1 MVRRVLQLTG
11 TALVIAVAAV
21 TPLLVT
27 ASTTP
32 ASADTVIGGCTIVSN
47 PTPTNFTDCP
57 NSELAGASLTGLN
70 LSYANF
76 SGSTFAFCGSAP
88 PPNCDATDFH
98 DANLT
103 GADLTGIRVAAF
115 VFFTSDQTG
124 SFPETGSAA
133 ADFSGANLS
142 GVNLTNT
149 SIAGA
154 NLTDANL
161 TGATLTG
168 AAMTEQV
175 PPGVTVNAI
184 FPGANFTNTVLVPSN
199 QTVTQTSPAGAT
211 ATWSTPPGIPGATP
225 GSCTPASGSTFPP
238 GPTTV
243 TCQVLDNNGDTA
255 TGTFQVH
262 VVPVTQVVL
271 PTGGATLAGIQYLD
285 AQASDGPGVTKV
297 QFTLTGGT
305 LNHAVIATTAPTQV
319 GWLAK
324 WDTTTVP
331 NGTYTLQSVATD
343 AANNVSQS
351 APVTITVSNPPPTTF
366 VAIPS
371 NGSTQSGNQY
381 LDAGASAGVTQVQY
395 ELNGGPDS
403 YVDKVISGS
412 TPTYVGW
419 IGAWSTTSVPNG
431 TYVLQSVASYAG
443 GVSGKSPGIFVTV
456 SN

>member
-1 MVRRVLQLTG
+1 MVGRVLQLTG

-184 FPGANFTNTVLVPSN
+184 FPGANFTNTVLVPLE
-199 QTVTQTSPAGAT
+199 PDRDADE
-211 ATWSTPPGIPGATP
+211 PGR
-225 GSCTPASGSTFPP
+225 CH
-238 GPTTV
+238 
-243 TCQVLDNNGDTA
+243 GDVVDA
-255 TGTFQVH
+255 TGNPRCDARQLH
-262 VVPVTQVVL
+262 ARL
-271 PTGGATLAGIQYLD
+271 GIDIPARPHHCHL
-285 AQASDGPGVTKV
+285 SGP
-297 QFTLTGGT
+297 
-305 LNHAVIATTAPTQV
+305 
-319 GWLAK
+319 
-324 WDTTTVP
+324 
-331 NGTYTLQSVATD
+331 
-343 AANNVSQS
+343 
-351 APVTITVSNPPPTTF
+351 
-366 VAIPS
+366 
-371 NGSTQSGNQY
+371 
-381 LDAGASAGVTQVQY
+381 
-395 ELNGGPDS
+395 
-403 YVDKVISGS
+403 
-412 TPTYVGW
+412 
-419 IGAWSTTSVPNG
+419 
-431 TYVLQSVASYAG
+431 
-443 GVSGKSPGIFVTV
+443 
-456 SN
+456 